1 MESTKIQ
8 VKYFTSNDV
17 ELDHFIP
24 VFHRWIKDRV
34 LDELVIDVADYGHV
48 HHGPGVVLIGH
59 ASDYFLDQGE
69 GRLGLLYSRK
79 RDPGPPEDRIADGFR
94 RALNACRLLEQ
105 EPGLGVKFRSEE
117 VLVRFPDRLTA
128 PNTDESFAALRGEL
142 EGVVSKLYGDS
153 ARIERVGAEKA
164 PLTVRVAVASAP
176 PIAELFTR
184 LA

>member
-1 MESTKIQ
+1 MDSPKIQ
-8 VKYFTSNDV
+8 VKYFTVEDV
-17 ELDHFIP
+17 ELERFIP

-34 LDELVIDVADYGHV
+34 LEELVIDVADYGHV

-59 ASDYFLDQGE
+59 AADYFLDQGE

-79 RDPGPPEDRIADGFR
+79 RDPGVPEERIADGFR

-128 PNTDESFAALRGEL
+128 PNTDEAFAALRPEL
-142 EGVVSKLYGDS
+142 EGVVTKLYGDS
-153 ARIERVGAEKA
+153 ARIERTGAEKA
-164 PLTVRVAVASAP
+164 PLAIRVTVPSAP
-176 PIAELFTR
+176 PVAELLAR